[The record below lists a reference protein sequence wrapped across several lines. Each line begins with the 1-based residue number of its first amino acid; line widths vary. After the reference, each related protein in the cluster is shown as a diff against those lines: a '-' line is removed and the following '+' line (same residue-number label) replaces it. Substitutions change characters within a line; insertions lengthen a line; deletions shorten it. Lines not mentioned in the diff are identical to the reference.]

1 MWKRARDDKVKRI
14 STAELS
20 PGMYVSELDGP
31 QPASPFTFKG
41 MYVNGPDDIRT
52 LSRQCQYVYVDLGRS
67 DRYAFLRVPG
77 TVET

>member
-1 MWKRARDDKVKRI
+1 MWKRARDDNLKRI

-31 QPASPFTFKG
+31 QPSAPFTFTG
-41 MYVNGPDDIRT
+41 MYVNGPDDIRV
-52 LSRQCQYVYVDLGRS
+52 LSQHCRYVYVDLSRS
-67 DRYAFLRVPG
+67 DRYAFLRVPA